1 MTGARQT
8 VLLIEEEATLRDI
21 TTFRLELLGYEV
33 TAKGSAEDAIAW
45 LVNELPNMV
54 IVGHFLP
61 GMDGAEFVDRLS
73 NDIRTSNLPVMF
85 LSPNSDLDDVQRAFN
100 AGADEYLV
108 TPYDPLV
115 LEKKINRLA
124 EAAQAATATA

>member
-1 MTGARQT
+1 MTSAKQS
-8 VLLIEEEATLRDI
+8 VLLIEEEPTLREI

-33 TAKGSAEDAIAW
+33 VAKGSAEDAITW
-45 LVNELPNMV
+45 LVDELPNMV

-61 GMDGAEFVDRLS
+61 GMDGADLVDRLS
-73 NDIRTSNLPVMF
+73 NDIRTSELPVMF

-124 EAAQAATATA
+124 EAAEASGVSA